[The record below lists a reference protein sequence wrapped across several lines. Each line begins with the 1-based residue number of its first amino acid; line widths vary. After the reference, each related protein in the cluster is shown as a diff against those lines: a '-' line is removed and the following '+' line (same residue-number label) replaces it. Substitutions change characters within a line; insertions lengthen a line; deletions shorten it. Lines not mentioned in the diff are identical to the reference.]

1 MQLHTYLVENEIGK
15 QSRCTCRPC
24 RFWNKHKARITMLR
38 PPLCVDWPTCIS
50 KKGNIRK
57 RSHFTNALC
66 TSASRHMAQ
75 IILRWLIHYRDW
87 PNSVSGVNSNLKLLI
102 SAISKVSRVGKFKL
116 AHSSAS
122 LKFPRTSVPKT
133 LSLLSCSYKPSYLLS
148 ASIAP
153 APCVFREA
161 EGPAFT
167 GFAARSW
174 KTPARRFSRRR

>member
-1 MQLHTYLVENEIGK
+1 MGRRICL
-15 QSRCTCRPC
+15 
-24 RFWNKHKARITMLR
+24 AR
-38 PPLCVDWPTCIS
+38 
-50 KKGNIRK
+50 G
-57 RSHFTNALC
+57 ALC
-66 TSASRHMAQ
+66 SVRDSAGLSIHKGSRIGRVLEDLQDGSH
-75 IILRWLIHYRDW
+75 
-87 PNSVSGVNSNLKLLI
+87 GVNSNLKLLI

-133 LSLLSCSYKPSYLLS
+133 LSLLSCIYKPSYLLS

-174 KTPARRFSRRR
+174 TTPARRFSRRR

>member
-1 MQLHTYLVENEIGK
+1 MIPNPCIEVQTSPVDRPSVPPWFAEVVIMVQHLATKGLLDAFAQQVRLVRG
-15 QSRCTCRPC
+15 
-24 RFWNKHKARITMLR
+24 
-38 PPLCVDWPTCIS
+38 
-50 KKGNIRK
+50 
-57 RSHFTNALC
+57 HFG
-66 TSASRHMAQ
+66 SYEP
-75 IILRWLIHYRDW
+75 I
-87 PNSVSGVNSNLKLLI
+87 VNSNLKLLI

-133 LSLLSCSYKPSYLLS
+133 LSLLSCIYKPSYLLS

>member
-1 MQLHTYLVENEIGK
+1 MPAQDSPGQFGVLSRQVVIHKRQNQLVIQKL
-15 QSRCTCRPC
+15 
-24 RFWNKHKARITMLR
+24 
-38 PPLCVDWPTCIS
+38 S
-50 KKGNIRK
+50 KGHFQRSINGLHIRK
-57 RSHFTNALC
+57 FAGELCSPGLSISHRA
-66 TSASRHMAQ
+66 ASFVLVRA
-75 IILRWLIHYRDW
+75 R
-87 PNSVSGVNSNLKLLI
+87 VNSNLKLLI

-133 LSLLSCSYKPSYLLS
+133 LSLLSCIYKPSYLLS